1 MATARK
7 SAGRLSPA
15 EAARQ
20 ALDRLPL
27 QVMGEQ
33 DRADVLAVLSN
44 VTIYH
49 QMPIRTIE
57 CSPDFYRFLVE
68 HPDVIVSV
76 WQILGIT
83 QLEVAVDDASVFHI
97 NDHQGTTAVARFL
110 YRSPSLHVIYTEGAY
125 DGALLPKP
133 VRGRTLLL
141 LNSSYIR
148 DAEGRA
154 LVMCRLEVF
163 MQVERKGVALIAK
176 ALYPLVAGMAE
187 TNYTQ
192 TVGFLNWL
200 NRAAREKP
208 GAMLRLAANLE
219 NVSDETRQTFS
230 NYLSAIALPPEAGT
244 SPLPQTAESGTD
256 LPLPIE
262 TLPQARIT
270 TDAAASTEA
279 PSVELRLRVI
289 PDSAE
294 RPTRETI
301 ER

>member
-1 MATARK
+1 MALEDTP
-7 SAGRLSPA
+7 GRISPA
-15 EAARQ
+15 QAAQQ
-20 ALDRLPL
+20 AIDRLPL
-27 QVMGEQ
+27 RMMNET

-57 CSPDFYRFLVE
+57 CSPEFYRFLVE
-68 HPDVIVSV
+68 HPDVIVAV

-83 QLEVAVDDASVFHI
+83 QLEVAVDEDSVFHI
-97 NDHQGTTAVARFL
+97 NDHQGTTAVARFM
-110 YRSPSLHVIYTEGAY
+110 YRSPGLHVIYTEGAY

-148 DAEGRA
+148 DAEGRS

-163 MQVERKGVALIAK
+163 MQVERKGVALLAK

-208 GAMLRLAANLE
+208 GAMLRLATSLE
-219 NVSDETRQTFS
+219 GISDETRQSFS
-230 NYLSAIALPPEAGT
+230 NYLSAIALPAAPERANV
-244 SPLPQTAESGTD
+244 QTAEADTD

-262 TLPQARIT
+262 TLPQAHVTR
-270 TDAAASTEA
+270 DSTPSAEP
-279 PSVELRLRVI
+279 PSVEFRLRVI
-289 PDSAE
+289 PDAAE
-294 RPTRETI
+294 RPNRDTI